1 MWHKQGMHRLEVI
14 ARTNLK
20 SWCTGREVRR
30 CACLSRFRARYGATR
45 YLRRALGTSSSSSAE
60 ENDSGPK
67 KIPPVSYMGLGFD
80 RVRHTRRQL
89 LRESTQP
96 EIEDGTILP
105 VYFSQLWETN
115 RQQFCKL
122 YPDLADAL
130 EKEGSHAAV
139 ASVSPTEEVYQYPFQ
154 QFGVSRESRP
164 DDDRDE
170 TASEKVDAR
179 AYDVLQRRDSAISG
193 FIETLESSPT
203 REDIGEDIE
212 QLRAELWRTNY
223 GTANPSVS
231 PSKVPCGGCGAFLHC
246 TDVSIPGFVPSEVFV
261 TLSEYELRSQLCQ
274 RCLYLQHFN
283 TALNVKVDRDAY
295 LTMLARVRNKKALAL
310 LMVDLTDMPCSLWH
324 DVTQLLGPRQPV
336 LVVANKVDLLPC
348 DTPGY
353 LARVKTCVEQNLKDV
368 GLVHGVKGVCLIS
381 AKTGYGVED
390 LISQLHNVWRMKGDV
405 YLIGCTNVGKST
417 LFNALLQSDLCQEN
431 ATDLIQRATTSV
443 WPGTTLNLLKFPI
456 MRPSGW
462 RLHLRLKRL
471 ARDGALLQQELAH
484 RRQMYQTT
492 RKPQYATLI
501 GRIGMT
507 FKDRNSV
514 SETDAQL
521 GSYNPGN
528 PVFKQSHFCYDT
540 PGAVY
545 RDQIL
550 DSLTLEELLKVL
562 PKEIITP
569 RTVLL
574 RLNQTLFLSG
584 LARVDL
590 LQVPRS
596 RHIYATVFASHQ
608 LPIHIVDTPDADEF
622 YSFHLGSKMLGV
634 PLGSGKRLADFPA
647 LESKELSYTGQGWK
661 SSCGDVVLSSVGWI
675 SFTFNNGED
684 AVVRAWTPEG
694 RGIHR
699 RVPAMLPDAVQ
710 LKGRR
715 IRGTPTYA
723 NRRCTALW

>member
-1 MWHKQGMHRLEVI
+1 MWCKPAVRSLEVVV
-14 ARTNLK
+14 RTNLK
-20 SWCTGREVRR
+20 SWCADHDVRQCAIFLARSRTRSGAAR
-30 CACLSRFRARYGATR
+30 CS
-45 YLRRALGTSSSSSAE
+45 RRAFCTTSSAE
-60 ENDSGPK
+60 ENNQVPK
-67 KIPPVSYMGLGFD
+67 KTPVVSYMGLGFG
-80 RVRHTRRQL
+80 RVRQTRREL
-89 LRESTQP
+89 LREATEP
-96 EIEDGTILP
+96 KIEDGTTLP
-105 VYFSQLWETN
+105 VYFSQLWEAD
-115 RQQFCKL
+115 RQQFRKL
-122 YPDLADAL
+122 YPKLADAL
-130 EKEGSHAAV
+130 EKEEKSDAPV
-139 ASVSPTEEVYQYPFQ
+139 APFKEVYQYPFQ
-154 QFGVSRESRP
+154 QFGVFREQSP
-164 DDDRDE
+164 DSERAE
-170 TASEKVDAR
+170 TASEKLDVR
-179 AYDVLQRRDSAISG
+179 AYDVLQKRDTAISG
-193 FIETLESSPT
+193 FIQTLESSPT
-203 REDIGEDIE
+203 REDISEDIE
-212 QLRAELWRTNY
+212 ELRAELWRTNY
-223 GTANPSVS
+223 GSANPSV
-231 PSKVPCGGCGAFLHC
+231 PASKVPCGGCGAFLHC
-246 TDVSIPGFVPSEVFV
+246 TDVSIPGFMPSEVFV
-261 TLSEYELRSQLCQ
+261 SLNEDGLRAQSCQ

-283 TALNVKVDRDAY
+283 SALNVKVDRDAY
-295 LTMLARVRNKKALAL
+295 LTMLAQVRDKKALAL

-353 LARVKTCVEQNLKDV
+353 LARVKACVEQNLKDV

-390 LISQLHNVWRMKGDV
+390 LISQLHNVWRMKGDI

-443 WPGTTLNLLKFPI
+443 WPGTTLNLLKFPV

-471 ARDGALLQQELAH
+471 ARDRALLQQELAH

-492 RKPQYATLI
+492 KKPQYAMLI

-507 FKDRNSV
+507 FKAKNSD
-514 SETDAQL
+514 SETGAFRKP
-521 GSYNPGN
+521 YNPETSI
-528 PVFKQSHFCYDT
+528 FKQSHFCYDT

-550 DSLTLEELLKVL
+550 DILTLEELLKVL

-574 RLNQTLFLSG
+574 RLNQTLYLSG

-596 RHIYATVFASHQ
+596 RHIYATVFASPQ
-608 LPIHIVDTPDADEF
+608 LPIHIVDTPDAEEF
-622 YSFHLGSKMLGV
+622 YRSHLGTEMLGV
-634 PLGSGKRLADFPA
+634 PLGSAKRLVDFPV
-647 LESKELSYTGQGWK
+647 LEGKELTYMGQGWK
-661 SSCGDVVLSSVGWI
+661 SSCGDVVLSSAGWI
-675 SFTFNNGED
+675 SFTFNYGEE
-684 AVVRAWTPEG
+684 ATVRAWTPEG

-699 RVPAMLPDAVQ
+699 RVPAMLPEAVQ

-723 NRRCTALW
+723 NRSCTALW

>member
-1 MWHKQGMHRLEVI
+1 MLRRHGVNSLEII
-14 ARTNLK
+14 ARTNFR
-20 SWCTGREVRR
+20 SWCTDSEMRR
-30 CACLSRFRARYGATR
+30 CASFLSRPRTRSCAARYW
-45 YLRRALGTSSSSSAE
+45 RRVLCTSSGE
-60 ENDSGPK
+60 ENDQVAQK
-67 KIPPVSYMGLGFD
+67 KPAVSYMGLGFG
-80 RVRHTRRQL
+80 RVRYTRRQL
-89 LRESTQP
+89 LREATEP
-96 EIEDGTILP
+96 KTEDGTILP
-105 VYFSQLWETN
+105 VYFSQLREAN
-115 RQQFCKL
+115 RQQFREL
-122 YPDLADAL
+122 YPELADAL
-130 EKEGSHAAV
+130 DKEDESDV
-139 ASVSPTEEVYQYPFQ
+139 APTAPTQEVYQYPFDRSA
-154 QFGVSRESRP
+154 VSPERKPES
-164 DDDRDE
+164 DRDE
-170 TASEKVDAR
+170 S
-179 AYDVLQRRDSAISG
+179 AYNVLQQRDSAISG
-193 FIETLESSPT
+193 FIRTLEESPT
-203 REDIGEDIE
+203 RADISEDIE
-212 QLRAELWRTNY
+212 QLRTELWRSNY
-223 GTANPSVS
+223 GSANPSVP

-246 TDVSIPGFVPSEVFV
+246 TDVSIPGFMPSEVFV
-261 TLSEYELRSQLCQ
+261 SLTEDGLRSQLCQ

-295 LTMLARVRNKKALAL
+295 LPMLAQVRGKKALAL

-324 DVTQLLGPRQPV
+324 DVTQLLGPGQPV

-348 DTPGY
+348 DSPGY
-353 LARVKTCVEQNLKDV
+353 LARVKACVEQNLKDA
-368 GLVHGVKGVCLIS
+368 GLVQGVKGVCLVS

-443 WPGTTLNLLKFPI
+443 WPGTTLSLLKFP
-456 MRPSGW
+456 MMVPSGW
-462 RLHLRLKRL
+462 RLHLRLRRL

-501 GRIGMT
+501 GKGRIGMT
-507 FKDRNSV
+507 FKDKNPV
-514 SETDAQL
+514 PETGTL
-521 GSYNPGN
+521 LRTYNPES
-528 PVFKQSHFCYDT
+528 PVFKRSHFCYDT

-550 DSLTLEELLKVL
+550 DILTLEELLKVL

-622 YSFHLGSKMLGV
+622 YSTHLGTEMLGV
-634 PLGSGKRLADFPA
+634 PLGSAKRLADFPP
-647 LESKELSYTGQGWK
+647 LEGRELSFLGQGWK
-661 SSCGDVVLSSVGWI
+661 SSCGDVVLSSTGWI
-675 SFTFNNGED
+675 SFTFNNGEE
-684 AVVRAWTPEG
+684 ALVRAWTPEG

-699 RVPAMLPDAVQ
+699 RVPAMLPGAVQ
-710 LKGRR
+710 LKGSR